1 MFVVNDR
8 NLSIAILSY
17 SHHTYTH
24 WPKFVKLHLSSQVAI
39 FASRQIA
46 IFFIRHAVIMHA
58 PFGEFEYFVL
68 PSAIAPPKL
77 HRSPLWPSFMSR
89 QICNLLHL
97 PSFASRQI
105 RKSIYL
111 HLPQPPFI
119 PNYLDSLPH
128 STRSKGSKCVTFL
141 SVPDNPPPHH
151 RRIVRHIAT

>member
-17 SHHTYTH
+17 SHHRASH
-24 WPKFVKLHLSSQVAI
+24 IGQICQVAPLLT
-39 FASRQIA
+39 SCH
-46 IFFIRHAVIMHA
+46 IREPPNCNLLHSPCIMHA
-58 PFGEFEYFVL
+58 PLGEYKYFV

-77 HRSPLWPSFMSR
+77 HRSPLWPSFV
-89 QICNLLHL
+89 
-97 PSFASRQI
+97 SRQI
-105 RKSIYL
+105 RN
-111 HLPQPPFI
+111 LPTFAAATATGSRPFI

-128 STRSKGSKCVTFL
+128 STRSKGSKFVSFL

>member
-17 SHHTYTH
+17 SHHTLA
-24 WPKFVKLHLSSQVAI
+24 KICQVAPLLT
-39 FASRQIA
+39 SCH
-46 IFFIRHAVIMHA
+46 IREPPNCNRLHSPYIMHA
-58 PFGEFEYFVL
+58 PFGEYKYFI

-77 HRSPLWPSFMSR
+77 HRFPLWPSFMSR
-89 QICNLLHL
+89 QSCNLLHL

-128 STRSKGSKCVTFL
+128 STRSKGSKCVSFL
-141 SVPDNPPPHH
+141 SVPDNHPPHH